1 MANTYK
7 WTINALDAKI
17 SHDSNDNVINTIH
30 WGYSA
35 VDNDDATKVASSIGT
50 HSVVYDADNFT
61 EYADITEANVI
72 AWLEAGLDVEAM
84 KAGLDAQIALLKA
97 PVNITFSNPF
107 PRSRI
112 KIKLWH

>member
-1 MANTYK
+1 MAITYK

-17 SHDSNDNVINTIH
+17 SHDNKDNVINTIH

-50 HSVVYDADNFT
+50 HSVEYDKDNFT
-61 EYADITEANVI
+61 EYASIKESDVI
-72 AWLEAGLDVEAM
+72 AWLEAGLDVDAM

-97 PVNITFSNPF
+97 PVNKTFHNPF
-107 PRSRI
+107 
-112 KIKLWH
+112 

>member
-1 MANTYK
+1 MANTYNWK
-7 WTINALDAKI
+7 INALDAKI

-35 VDNDDATKVASSIGT
+35 VDNDDAAKAASSIGT
-50 HSVVYDADNFT
+50 HSIVYDADNFT

-84 KAGLDAQIALLKA
+84 KASLDSQIELQKA
-97 PVNITFSNPF
+97 PVDITFSNPF
-107 PRSRI
+107 PPAE
-112 KIKLWH
+112 

>member
-1 MANTYK
+1 MANTYN

-35 VDNDDATKVASSIGT
+35 VDNDDATKAASSIGT

-107 PRSRI
+107 PVSE
-112 KIKLWH
+112 

>member
-17 SHDSNDNVINTIH
+17 SHDSKDNVINTIH

-35 VDNDDATKVASSIGT
+35 VDNDDATKIASSIGT
-50 HSVVYDADNFT
+50 HSVVYDASNFT

-84 KAGLDAQIALLKA
+84 KASLDSQIELQKA
-97 PVNITFSNPF
+97 PVDITFSNPF
-107 PRSRI
+107 PVSE
-112 KIKLWH
+112 

>member
-17 SHDSNDNVINTIH
+17 SHDSKDNVINTIH

-50 HSVVYDADNFT
+50 HSVEYNKDNFT
-61 EYADITEANVI
+61 EYASIKESDVI
-72 AWLEAGLDVEAM
+72 AWLEAGLDVNSM
-84 KAGLDAQIALLKA
+84 KANLDAQIALLKA
-97 PVNITFSNPF
+97 PVDKTFHNPF
-107 PRSRI
+107 PPAAEE
-112 KIKLWH
+112 

>member
-35 VDNDDATKVASSIGT
+35 VDNDDATKIASSIGT

-84 KAGLDAQIALLKA
+84 KASLDSQIELQKA
-97 PVNITFSNPF
+97 PVDITFSNPF
-107 PRSRI
+107 PVSE
-112 KIKLWH
+112 

>member
-1 MANTYK
+1 MANTYN

-84 KAGLDAQIALLKA
+84 KASLDAQIELQKA
-97 PVNITFSNPF
+97 PVDITFSNPF
-107 PRSRI
+107 PPAE
-112 KIKLWH
+112 